1 MEWRAYQPETDREA
15 VHRIW
20 REVGW
25 LNPKE
30 ETAAKALDIMLE
42 GNHPIVALMNN
53 TAECCVL
60 SDEGSM
66 RYQDE
71 EVPFSAVTGVTTS
84 AIARRR
90 GIARRLTA
98 QAVLRGVNAGA
109 LVTGLGIFD
118 QGFYDNLGFGTY
130 SYNHHYAFDP
140 ATLSVNDKVPEP
152 VRITAK
158 DADAIHES
166 RLKRIRTHGGVV
178 LNHHC
183 HTTCGVN
190 WTENGFGL
198 GYRNNDTGAI
208 SHMMWCNL
216 EQKDEINKLN
226 VECMIYQNRKQ
237 FLELM
242 GLLKQQA
249 DQVVLIAMIEP
260 PGVQL
265 QDLLIRPFRQRELTK
280 DGNSANR
287 TESYACFQM
296 RMNDID
302 ACLKKSHFHGHPIQF
317 NLELTDPVAS
327 SLEAGDSWQGVAG
340 KYIVTLGEE
349 SSAVPG
355 EKAELPALKAS
366 VNAFTRFWLGVRGA
380 TSLSYTDQLCGSPE
394 LLAALDNLV
403 RLPVP
408 ETGWMF

>member
-1 MEWRAYQPETDREA
+1 MEWRAYQPDTDREA

-42 GNHPIVALMNN
+42 GNHPIVALIND

-66 RYQDE
+66 RYQQE

-98 QAVLRGVNAGA
+98 QAVLRGVETGA

-118 QGFYDNLGFGTY
+118 QGFYDSLGFGNY

-140 ATLSVNDKVPEP
+140 ATLCVNDKIPEP
-152 VRITAK
+152 MRITAN
-158 DADAIHES
+158 DADAVHAS
-166 RLKRIRTHGGVV
+166 RLRRIRTHGGVV

-183 HTTCGVN
+183 HTTCGMN

-198 GYRNNDTGAI
+198 GYRNKDTGAI
-208 SHMMWCNL
+208 THMIWCNL
-216 EQKDEINKLN
+216 EQKEEISKLN
-226 VECMIYQNRKQ
+226 VECMIYQNREQ

-249 DQVVLIAMIEP
+249 DQVVLINMMEP

-265 QDLLIRPFRQRELTK
+265 QDLLIRPFRQRNLTHA
-280 DGNSANR
+280 GNAENQAICH
-287 TESYACFQM
+287 ACFQM
-296 RMNDID
+296 RMNDINT
-302 ACLKKSHFHGHPIQF
+302 CLEKSHFPGESIQF
-317 NLELTDPVAS
+317 NLELTDPIAS
-327 SLEAGDSWQGVAG
+327 CLEAHESWRGVAG
-340 KYIVTLGEE
+340 QYIVTMGEE
-349 SSAVPG
+349 SSAMPG
-355 EKAELPALKAS
+355 EKPGLQTLKTN
-366 VNAFTRFWLGVRGA
+366 VNTFTRLWLGVRGA
-380 TSLSYTDQLCGSPE
+380 TALSYTDQLNGSPE
-394 LLAALDNLV
+394 LLSALDNLL